1 MGSLVEPGLT
11 TPGLLED
18 GILELKSAFAVYVGQ
33 V

>member
-1 MGSLVEPGLT
+1 MEPGLT

-18 GILELKSAFAVYVGQ
+18 DILELKSAYAVYVGQ